1 MLEFTIFPFQI
12 PVPMSK
18 VTPLLLALLV
28 SLSAGAQSVFSN
40 NTNAALKMVIED
52 YPNHFNNIKGDRIS
66 VYEPSVNYKSKV
78 IIPGSVNCVLTQYKT
93 NETFSWTCELFSSN
107 DFLKAR
113 TRFSELYSEIHNTII
128 KLEGQKPAILNG
140 QYLAPEKDKKQT
152 IIPFHFLP
160 NTGII
165 QKLHVEMQLLADAG
179 VWKIVL
185 QVYEESPNEQ
195 ATMHAMAKY

>member
-1 MLEFTIFPFQI
+1 
-12 PVPMSK
+12 MSK
-18 VTPLLLALLV
+18 VTPLLLALLI
-28 SLSAGAQSVFSN
+28 SLSADAQSVFSN

-93 NETFSWTCELFSSN
+93 NEAYSWTCELFSSN

-113 TRFSELYSEIHNTII
+113 TKFSELYSEIHNTII
-128 KLEGQKPAILNG
+128 KLEGHKPAILNG

-152 IIPFHFLP
+152 IIAFHFLP

-165 QKLHVEMQLLADAG
+165 QKLHVEMQLLADGG

-185 QVYEESPNEQ
+185 QVYEEANSETANVQ
-195 ATMHAMAKY
+195 ALAKY

>member
-1 MLEFTIFPFQI
+1 
-12 PVPMSK
+12 
-18 VTPLLLALLV
+18 LLI
-28 SLSAGAQSVFSN
+28 SLNAGAQGVFSN

-66 VYEPSVNYKSKV
+66 GYEPGVNYKSKV
-78 IIPGSVNCVLTQYKT
+78 VIPGSVNCVLTQYST
-93 NETFSWTCELFSSN
+93 NEAYSWMCEMFSSN

-113 TRFSELYSEIHNTII
+113 ARFSELYAEIHNTII

-140 QYLAPEKDKKQT
+140 QYQAPEKDKKQT
-152 IIPFHFLP
+152 IIAFHFLP

-165 QKLHVEMQLLADAG
+165 QKLHVEMLLQSDGG

-185 QVYEESPNEQ
+185 QVYETPASETAGVEV
-195 ATMHAMAKY
+195 MVKY